1 MTRNPDQAGAREI
14 ASIIR
19 QVNRNTAM
27 SLTNKTLWI
36 IERNLNKDLTLAAIA
51 VAAGVSRYHL
61 AHAFGTATGR
71 SVMEYARGR
80 RLSEAA
86 RALAAGAP
94 DILAVAFEAGYAS
107 HEAFTRAF
115 RAQFDVTPEELRRKA
130 SLDGIALVDPMRLP
144 AHDAVSLEEPEIL
157 TEGPLLFI
165 GLPQR
170 MSFASAPRR
179 VPALWGRF
187 MPHYDSIDHRANPIP
202 VGVTTNLD
210 DDGNFDY
217 VAAVE
222 VKRFDDVRAPLIK
235 LTVPKQTY
243 AVFQHRGH
251 ISTVGQT
258 FDAIW
263 NDWLSFHNKTTAD
276 GPSLER
282 ANPGF
287 DTMTGNGGETLW
299 IPLKA

>member
-1 MTRNPDQAGAREI
+1 
-14 ASIIR
+14 
-19 QVNRNTAM
+19 M
-27 SLTNKTLWI
+27 SLANKVLWI
-36 IERNLNKDLTLAAIA
+36 IERNLNRDLTLGAIA
-51 VAAGVSRYHL
+51 EAAGVSRYHL

-86 RALAAGAP
+86 RALAAGAL
-94 DILAVAFEAGYAS
+94 DILDVALEAGYAS
-107 HEAFTRAF
+107 HEAFSRAF
-115 RAQFDVTPEELRRKA
+115 RAQFDTTPEELRRKA
-130 SLDGIALVDPMRLP
+130 SLDGLALVDAMRLP
-144 AHDAVSLEEPEIL
+144 THEFVSLEEPEIV
-157 TEGPLLFI
+157 TDGPLQFV
-165 GLPQR
+165 GLAQR
-170 MSFASAPRR
+170 VSFASAPRL
-179 VPALWGRF
+179 VPALWQRF
-187 MPHYDSIDHRANPIP
+187 MPHYDSIDHKANPIP
-202 VGVTTNLD
+202 VGVTTHLD

-222 VKRFDDVRAPLIK
+222 VKRFDDVPAPLIK

-251 ISTVGQT
+251 ISTVNQT

-263 NDWLSFHNKTTAD
+263 NDWFPLHDKTTAD

-287 DTMTGNGGETLW
+287 NTMTGNGGETLW
-299 IPLKA
+299 IPIAG

>member
-1 MTRNPDQAGAREI
+1 
-14 ASIIR
+14 
-19 QVNRNTAM
+19 M

-36 IERNLNKDLTLAAIA
+36 IERNLNKDLTLAGIA
-51 VAAGVSRYHL
+51 DAAGVSRYHL

-71 SVMEYARGR
+71 SVMDYARGR
-80 RLSEAA
+80 RLTEAA

-94 DILAVAFEAGYAS
+94 DILTVALEAGYAS
-107 HEAFTRAF
+107 HEAFSRAF
-115 RAQFDVTPEELRRKA
+115 RAQFNATPEEVRNNA
-130 SLDGIALVDPMRLP
+130 SLDGLPLVDPMRLP
-144 AHDAVSLEEPEIL
+144 SNDHVSLEEPEIV
-157 TEGPLLFI
+157 TDGPLLFV
-165 GLPQR
+165 GLSER
-170 MSFASAPRR
+170 VSFASAPRL
-179 VPALWGRF
+179 VPSLWQRF
-187 MPHYDSIDHRANPIP
+187 MPHYESIPHKAQPIP

-217 VAAVE
+217 VCAVE
-222 VKRFDDVRAPLIK
+222 VKRFDDVRAPLVK
-235 LTVPKQTY
+235 VTVPKQAY

-287 DTMTGNGGETLW
+287 DTRTGNGGETLW
-299 IPLKA
+299 IPLKM

>member
-1 MTRNPDQAGAREI
+1 MD
-14 ASIIR
+14 
-19 QVNRNTAM
+19 VNRNTAM

-36 IERNLNKDLTLAAIA
+36 VERNLNKDLTLANIA
-51 VAAGVSRYHL
+51 EAAGVSRYHL

-94 DILAVAFEAGYAS
+94 DILAVALEAGYAS
-107 HEAFTRAF
+107 HEAFSRAF

-130 SLDGIALVDPMRLP
+130 SLDRLALVDPMRLP

-165 GLPQR
+165 GLPER
-170 MSFASAPRR
+170 MSFASAPRL

-187 MPHYDSIDHRANPIP
+187 MPHYDGIDCKANPIP
-202 VGVTTNLD
+202 VGVTTDLD

-222 VKRFDDVRAPLIK
+222 VKRFDDVPAPLVK

-263 NDWLSFHNKTTAD
+263 NDWLSFHDKTTAD

-299 IPLKA
+299 VPLKG

>member
-1 MTRNPDQAGAREI
+1 
-14 ASIIR
+14 
-19 QVNRNTAM
+19 M
-27 SLTNKTLWI
+27 SLTNKALWI
-36 IERNLNKDLTLAAIA
+36 IERNLHRDLSLASIA
-51 VAAGVSRYHL
+51 EAAGVSRYHL

-80 RLSEAA
+80 RLTEAA
-86 RALAAGAP
+86 RALATGAP
-94 DILAVAFEAGYAS
+94 DILAVALEAGYAS
-107 HEAFTRAF
+107 HEAFSRAF
-115 RAQFDVTPEELRRKA
+115 RAQFDITPEELRRKG
-130 SLDGIALVDPMRLP
+130 SLEGLALVDAMRLST
-144 AHDAVSLEEPEIL
+144 ADRIALEEPEIVPD
-157 TEGPLLFI
+157 GPLLFV
-165 GLPQR
+165 GLSER
-170 MSFASAPRR
+170 VDFANAPRL
-179 VPALWGRF
+179 VPALWQRF
-187 MPHYDSIDHRANPIP
+187 MPHYESIPDKANPIP

-222 VKRFDDVRAPLIK
+222 VKRFDEVRAPLVK
-235 LTVPKQTY
+235 VSVPRQTY

-263 NDWLSFHNKTTAD
+263 NDWLSFHGKTAAD

-299 IPLKA
+299 VPLKG

>member
-1 MTRNPDQAGAREI
+1 
-14 ASIIR
+14 
-19 QVNRNTAM
+19 M

-36 IERNLNKDLTLAAIA
+36 IERNLNRDLTLGNIA
-51 VAAGVSRYHL
+51 EAAGVSRYHL

-71 SVMEYARGR
+71 SVMDYARGR

-94 DILAVAFEAGYAS
+94 DILAVALEAGYAS
-107 HEAFTRAF
+107 HEAFSRAF
-115 RAQFDVTPEELRRKA
+115 RAQFAITPEELRRKA
-130 SLDGIALVDPMRLP
+130 SVDGLALVDAMRLP
-144 AHDAVSLEEPEIL
+144 TQTQASLEEPEIL

-170 MSFASAPRR
+170 VDFASAPRL
-179 VPALWGRF
+179 VPAVWQRF
-187 MPHYDSIDHRANPIP
+187 MPHYDSIPDKANPIP

-222 VKRFDDVRAPLIK
+222 VKRFGDVRAPLVK

-263 NDWLSFHNKTTAD
+263 NDWLSFHGKTTAD

-299 IPLKA
+299 VPLRG